1 MIRLFTITLI
11 TASLG
16 LACSSSR
23 TTSDTAPAPAPAPA
37 ARTEAGQAAQGA
49 CLDPSAMS
57 KERYEEVRAQLQAN
71 GYERDAAAEKAISG
85 QTGKTVECYRPGAD
99 QAQPRLSFEAPAG
112 WTQPEVAGGANGWM
126 NPGGTAALQYS
137 LTGPLGEL
145 SENFTDAD
153 LLRVIERFA
162 VAGMNLPPPTKT
174 ETGSTRSGLRYAG
187 GMFTHPQAG
196 TMWLWAVTAG
206 RGPTLWVTLTGSSG
220 QEELDAA
227 HRFLSSLRLD

>member
-1 MIRLFTITLI
+1 MLRFFIITLV

-23 TTSDTAPAPAPAPA
+23 ANSDAAPAPAPAA
-37 ARTEAGQAAQGA
+37 TARTEAGQAAQGA

-85 QTGKTVECYRPGAD
+85 QSGKTVECYRPGAA
-99 QAQPRLSFEAPAG
+99 QAPPRLSFEAPAG

-126 NPGGTAALQYS
+126 NPGGTTALQYS

-145 SENFTDAD
+145 
-153 LLRVIERFA
+153 
-162 VAGMNLPPPTKT
+162 
-174 ETGSTRSGLRYAG
+174 
-187 GMFTHPQAG
+187 
-196 TMWLWAVTAG
+196 
-206 RGPTLWVTLTGSSG
+206 
-220 QEELDAA
+220 
-227 HRFLSSLRLD
+227 